1 MSSKKQMRF
10 NCECCGFSSDRKSA
24 YNAHTYTK
32 KHATNLAK
40 KEFQTECVKE
50 QRERELMGLEDVKVK
65 PKKKSKMTVNK
76 YIEIIA
82 RFSDMYDYTKDKK
95 YQNPCILHL
104 SWNMPNLR
112 LKRMPIAY
120 YEKEMK
126 ILKIDVEKV
135 EKWYKETLPRRNHLL
150 ELIKIHNGLSLHILI
165 QHSGLLSDLEN
176 QVRIHKLEDPDT
188 IEKLT
193 QQRNSHETKL
203 RERAEK
209 IIRLADMCYGIDDDD
224 LIEDMLNEIVEHACI
239 LSDFDVGR
247 DFFKRELSRNYKECR
262 KEWLEI
268 TDEEERLSNTKF
280 AIPFRIDENTVEI
293 IKRYYENFT
302 RGFVMK

>member
-32 KHATNLAK
+32 KHTTNLSK
-40 KEFQTECVKE
+40 EEFQKESVKE

-65 PKKKSKMTVNK
+65 PKKKSKMTVKK

-95 YQNPCILHL
+95 YKNPCFLHL
-104 SWNMPNLR
+104 GWNIPNL
-112 LKRMPIAY
+112 KMKKMPIAF

-126 ILKIDVEKV
+126 FLKIDVEKV
-135 EKWYKETLPRRNHLL
+135 EKWYEETLPRRNYLL
-150 ELIKIHNGLSLHILI
+150 ELIKNHNRLSLSVII
-165 QHSGLLSDLEN
+165 QHQGILSDLEY
-176 QVRIHKLEDPDT
+176 QVRIYKLEDPAT

-193 QQRNSHETKL
+193 QQRKSYEKRL
-203 RERAEK
+203 REKAETTL
-209 IIRLADMCYGIDDDD
+209 IYVDMCYGIDDDD
-224 LIEDMLNEIVEHACI
+224 LKNDMLNEIAEHICKLVDYYAGKDYFKSK
-239 LSDFDVGR
+239 LSKDY
-247 DFFKRELSRNYKECR
+247 EENR

-268 TDEEERLSNTKF
+268 TNEEERLSNAKF
-280 AIPFRIDENTVEI
+280 AISFNIDDTVIEI
-293 IKRYYENFT
+293 IQRYYET
-302 RGFVMK
+302 HVRGFVMK